1 MTVILT
7 VEDEFLISEYLG
19 HVLEEAGYDV
29 ISTSN
34 ADEAIAVLE
43 SRNDIRVIITDINI
57 PGPMNGLSSPRLCG
71 GGGRRPRSSLRRG
84 KTAPMRTRCQNKV
97 NSWRSL
103 TSPNEFWRLFGASRS
118 EASG

>member
-43 SRNDIRVIITDINI
+43 SRNDIRA
-57 PGPMNGLSSPRLCG
+57 S
-71 GGGRRPRSSLRRG
+71 
-84 KTAPMRTRCQNKV
+84 Q
-97 NSWRSL
+97 
-103 TSPNEFWRLFGASRS
+103 TSTFLAQ
-118 EASG
+118 